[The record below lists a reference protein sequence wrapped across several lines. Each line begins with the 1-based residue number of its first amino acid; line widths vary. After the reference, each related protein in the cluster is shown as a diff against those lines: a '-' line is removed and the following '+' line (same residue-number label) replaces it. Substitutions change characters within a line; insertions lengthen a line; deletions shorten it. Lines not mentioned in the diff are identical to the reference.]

1 MFELNRVEIRRDTP
15 TKIIIGIDGTNSMN
29 KTFKELIIQVKKI
42 MTRIKEMLKDESIHG
57 SFIVQIVVYRNY
69 DSAEEILVASKF

>member
-1 MFELNRVEIRRDTP
+1 
-15 TKIIIGIDGTNSMN
+15 MN